1 MSVSLPP
8 HRLQPARLL
17 RPWDFPGKNPGVGCH
32 FLLQGIFLTQESNP
46 GLTHCRQTPYLL
58 SHQGSPT
65 CYIYYNTYIYILPCL
80 VITSEST
87 YDDCFVYSGHHPI
100 VLNALSPNSPT
111 YLGVQR
117 EFLNVVFIFYD
128 HLRVFS
134 VLPYVSTHVC
144 FWVSLH

>member
-1 MSVSLPP
+1 M
-8 HRLQPARLL
+8 
-17 RPWDFPGKNPGVGCH
+17 
-32 FLLQGIFLTQESNP
+32 
-46 GLTHCRQTPYLL
+46 
-58 SHQGSPT
+58 
-65 CYIYYNTYIYILPCL
+65 LPCL

-100 VLNALSPNSPT
+100 VLYALCPNSPT

-134 VLPYVSTHVC
+134 VLSYVSTHVC
-144 FWVSLH
+144 FSVSLH